1 MDDVRAVMDAVGAER
16 AAVIGVSEGGP
27 MCTLF
32 AATHPD
38 RCLSLVTLGAYARRN
53 WAPDYPIGRRAE
65 QDGWLRPTP
74 EQWGTYA
81 ARRFLAERAPSIA
94 DDDDG
99 DRVVRVLPRPRGQP
113 VGRGLDHRHERG
125 DRRPPRARRP
135 CGCRRSSC
143 IATRSTCARPAS
155 TWASGCRARAWSAV
169 PGTDHLPWEG
179 DQESVLAAIE
189 TFFGELGQ
197 TVVEPGLILTTVLE
211 AEVPDSEPGLAHSAF
226 ARFRG
231 RAARGAR
238 PAGSARAS
246 TARPARS
253 GARARSRAS
262 CPSLRAGVHT
272 GECELRDDGG
282 LTGAALEIAAGVAGA
297 AQAGP
302 DPRHL
307 HRPRPRRRLGHGV
320 RRARHGHARERRLAS
335 VRRPGLNAPKGD
347 SPALGGV

>member
-38 RCLSLVTLGAYARRN
+38 RCLALVTLGAYARRN

-94 DDDDG
+94 DDEDG
-99 DRVVRVLPRPRGQP
+99 DRVVRVVPRARGEP
-113 VGRGLDHRHERG
+113 VGRRRDHRHERG
-125 DRRPPRARRP
+125 DRRPPRARRR

-143 IATRSTCARPAS
+143 TATRSTCARPAS
-155 TWASGCRARAWSAV
+155 TWASGCRARAMVGV

-189 TFFGELGQ
+189 TFFGELGR
-197 TVVEPGLILTTVLE
+197 TAVEPGLILTTVLE

-226 ARFRG
+226 VALPRPR
-231 RAARGAR
+231 ARGAR
-238 PAGSARAS
+238 RPGPRELRRPGPRRPVRQRAGRRRARRCAPAS
-246 TARPARS
+246 TPASASCATTAADRR
-253 GARARSRAS
+253 RARDR
-262 CPSLRAGVHT
+262 
-272 GECELRDDGG
+272 GG
-282 LTGAALEIAAGVAGA
+282 RRRRGA
-297 AQAGP
+297 AGP

-307 HRPRPRRRLGHGV
+307 DRPRPRRRLGHGV
-320 RRARHGHARERRLAS
+320 RRARHRHARGQRRAARLAR
-335 VRRPGLNAPKGD
+335 VRGPLDA
-347 SPALGGV
+347 